1 MESPLSFDSTENF
14 RKKLLVRNLKPYQ
27 VPGGFT
33 SNEIGS
39 IREFSIVDYSVVD
52 SESIENIGNIQEKSL
67 YTNNK
72 YGPTS
77 FNSSYGDSVNINLNL
92 GTESNFGTY
101 SIGNTINSKLHQVG
115 NTQENLLYVQ
125 NIYGPTSFNSSYG
138 ETVDINK
145 NSQSLTNQ
153 GVYSYSKA
161 LVSKLWEI
169 GDQQEG
175 ELIVKNVYRP
185 IGLSNFGTTRWSIND
200 DQIITTVGSGIYNIT
215 DTVGGRLETI
225 GNTREIFSKTKNK
238 YTPKG
243 VGDNYGT
250 PRYTIN
256 NDLGT
261 IADIGEYD
269 ITDTFGDLLELKGIV
284 KRNELFPS
292 NQYGPIAGQST
303 TVVDPNLNL
312 QVNSNEGNYDYSDA
326 IGSNLEIVGIN
337 EYGLL
342 RPINQYGPTTLGNAS
357 LYNVLLPNRPNE
369 GEYDSSDTIGAELEV
384 EGKIQRNLLF
394 PTNQYGPEAGQSTAV
409 VDPNRNLQVNSNE
422 GNYDSSDVIG
432 SSLEVIGNKEYGTLQ
447 PINQYGPEIV
457 ENASTYN
464 VLLPT
469 KPNEGSY
476 DTSDSIGSELEI
488 IGNVEANDAY
498 VINKYVTGDGNYDTV
513 TVDDIIL
520 QTTSQKYYN
529 SKESFVFLPSEYSPV
544 SLLLSSNPNGSNGSL
559 SQDSDL
565 ARLAAKQLQ
574 KEFKH
579 RVAAQLLS
587 ETLGRVNA
595 LDSSIDPDSGEIS
608 VKPKLDPF
616 NGIGIITGNVPLL
629 QRNYKVTSADSIL
642 GKAVSFVGKLGGIY
656 SPYSIIPDTYFDYP
670 KPRLLNRLIENPIA
684 VVTQSVMGA
693 VRKITSRNIDSG
705 SELFL
710 AYTSPATRDLVWGQ
724 LFYNEYRPDYRGNS
738 ARNPNLFSPK
748 PNFYIGSRKTSIS
761 EIVAPINT
769 LPEYKDGEAQVV
781 PTYGPVEV
789 AREFDGNKLS
799 DLYLG
804 SNSRA
809 FYDGNSPISSTFSWA
824 TKKNFYKAG
833 KKMGPG
839 GKQNYGRSTV
849 YDTSLKREFEDS
861 QSFNYDLR
869 EGSILDITQKIVDAG
884 SKNGV
889 KPLRHIGNAINQVA
903 KVFNDGYVEMTK
915 GSRVI
920 KYKTKNSVESTNK
933 GFEGL
938 EYCRV
943 FTKDNPY
950 YTYAQL
956 QKTDGNIRKY
966 TYSVFNNTYNLNIAP
981 MNDKN
986 GQSSNIVNGKVKK
999 YMFSLENLA
1008 WRTSNKPGYTY
1019 EDLPACEKGPNGGRI
1034 MWFPPYDLSFSD
1046 SSKPDFTDN
1055 VFIGRPEPIYTYKNT
1070 SRTGSISWSIIVDH
1084 PSISNLLINEELK
1097 KITPESEVTKI
1108 MASFFAGCLK
1118 YDLYE
1123 LAKRYV
1129 QFSPK
1134 DIQEAINFAK
1144 SKEDVEKVVKET
1156 NPSETERIEVVETT
1170 PTKDLEK
1177 QFKEVYLFFDNDL
1190 PDDGGKGTESDKDY
1204 DFWYNEYMGNKSEYT
1219 GDGTDIIDEIKR
1231 YPTKTSITP
1240 KTLPNDTTEFSLKD
1254 YIDARKSAISSF
1266 FTGTIEPAKS
1276 KLDEFLSQIAQVLD
1290 AGGKVS
1296 FSLLGTASSVNNK
1309 DYNLRLSSR
1318 RISSIRKK
1326 ILAYEY
1332 NGKKLETYVASKK
1345 LVIGPEEAAGDT
1357 ASNVTNESLKDIDCS
1372 LEFRINVGGT
1382 VVGSNSQEGIYSVQA
1397 MACRR
1402 TKIWDLKI
1410 EPAAPP
1416 KKEEPVSDGVPPQ
1429 TTAADNNNPNNT
1441 TPPNQN
1447 GSPVDLNSPIVQGL
1461 AKKLIRN
1468 LLTECDYFQMVNEKQ
1483 PMVYDGIKSKFKNF
1497 HPAFHSI
1504 TPEGLNSRL
1513 TFLQQCVR
1521 PGDTIPT
1528 VTSTSTGGVSLNY
1541 QDAFNSA
1548 FGAPPV
1554 LVLRIGDFYH
1564 TKVIPDNLDIK
1575 FEDKGLFDINPEGI
1589 GIQPMIA
1596 TITLGVKF
1604 IGGSGLAGPVA
1615 QLQNALSFNYYA
1627 NTEMY
1632 DERAEVTEDVTKT
1645 YDAEFYEAAKLNT
1658 KTEPQNK
1665 IESEPANPI
1674 GNRLT
1679 FKSDPAGLTS
1689 GTIAYEKNMKDL
1701 IKVTSE
1707 YAKNLYDAL
1716 KLVGDEYSL
1725 GGLYIL
1731 NTDRKYQEGYF
1742 NSLNQPNTNLVKL
1755 YGKSEK
1761 FQDKIDLLFS
1771 STKEDV
1777 EKETI
1782 PILAGMDLPV
1792 RNFKNGDKRKVKR
1805 NLKRMIDQRKND
1817 YVENLSKNSQ
1827 KIVDNELLLIPI
1839 VDQMN
1844 FITNATDGFKNT
1856 RGNPIIYSLSGT
1868 TAVDASNTSYPN
1880 TLDELRGDLLIVGN
1894 NLNALITNLETE
1906 KIIQT
1911 DPKEK
1916 WQDNFD
1922 FNLYIGDKK
1931 NSQDNRMNMVFGKDI
1946 VDDITKFIDEI
1957 LEAIDDDVKTD
1968 WKLFLQEN
1976 LGYTNGVEVTGGIYN
1991 QYKNQKDNILKNRFN
2006 DLFNKFFNQT
2016 FTLYKPFNLD
2026 KKRVMDF
2033 TTEAPTNPNNADNL
2047 NNLGKNSTGDKYNLK
2062 KKFN

>member
-14 RKKLLVRNLKPYQ
+14 RKKLLVRNLKPYN
-27 VPGGFT
+27 VPGGFS

-39 IREFSIVDYSVVD
+39 IREFNIVDYSVVD
-52 SESIENIGNIQEKSL
+52 SESIEKIGNIQEKIL

-77 FNSSYGDSVNINLNL
+77 FNSSYGETVNINLNL

-101 SIGNTINSKLHQVG
+101 SISNTYNSKLYQVG

-138 ETVDINK
+138 ETVDINR
-145 NSQSLTNQ
+145 NFQTLTNQ
-153 GVYSYSKA
+153 GVYTYSKA

-185 IGLSNFGTTRWSIND
+185 IGQSNFGTTRWSIND
-200 DQIITTVGSGIYNIT
+200 DQTITTVGSGLYNVT
-215 DTVGGRLETI
+215 DTVGSFLETI
-225 GNTREIFSKTKNK
+225 GNSREIFLRTKNI
-238 YTPKG
+238 YTPQSG
-243 VGDNYGT
+243 NDYGT
-250 PRYTIN
+250 PKYSIN
-256 NDLGT
+256 NDLGRTTNLGPYDLSDT
-261 IADIGEYD
+261 IGSQ
-269 ITDTFGDLLELKGIV
+269 LELIGGN
-284 KRNELFPS
+284 KRDFLFPS
-292 NQYGPIAGQST
+292 NQYGPIAGQSE
-303 TVVDPNLNL
+303 TVVNPSLNL
-312 QVNSNEGNYDYSDA
+312 QVNSNEGNYDSSDA
-326 IGSNLEIVGIN
+326 IGSNLEINGIN
-337 EYGLL
+337 QYGLL
-342 RPINQYGPTTLGNAS
+342 RPINQYGPITLGNAS
-357 LYNVLLPNRPNE
+357 SYNVLLPNSPNE
-369 GEYDSSDTIGAELEV
+369 GEYDISDTVGDELELK
-384 EGKIQRNLLF
+384 GTAQRNLLF
-394 PTNQYGPEAGQSTAV
+394 PTNQYGPEAGQSTNTV
-409 VDPNRNLQVNSNE
+409 NPNQNLQSNSNE
-422 GNYDSSDVIG
+422 GNYDSSDAIG
-432 SSLEVIGNKEYGTLQ
+432 SNLEVIGLQEYGVLQ
-447 PINQYGPEIV
+447 PINQYGPQII

-469 KPNEGSY
+469 KPNEGTY
-476 DTSDSIGSELEI
+476 DTLDSIGSELEI

-498 VINKYVTGDGNYDTV
+498 VINKYVTGDGNYDSV

-565 ARLAAKQLQ
+565 AKLAAKQLQ
-574 KEFKH
+574 KEFKY

-587 ETLGRVNA
+587 ETLGRVNT

-656 SPYSIIPDTYFDYP
+656 SPYSIIPDAYFDYP

-684 VVTQSVMGA
+684 VATQSVMGA

-769 LPEYKDGEAQVV
+769 LPLYKDGEPQVV

-789 AREFDGNKLS
+789 AREFDGNALS
-799 DLYLG
+799 DLYVG

-809 FYDGNSPISSTFSWA
+809 FYDGISPISSDFSWA
-824 TKKNFYKAG
+824 TKKNFYKPG
-833 KKMGPG
+833 KKMGLG
-839 GKQNYGRSTV
+839 GKQNYGRTTV

-884 SKNGV
+884 SKDGV
-889 KPLRHIGNAINQVA
+889 NPLRHIGNAINQVA
-903 KVFNDGYVEMTK
+903 KVFNDGYIEMTK

-933 GFEGL
+933 DFEGL

-950 YTYAQL
+950 FTYAQL

-966 TYSVFNNTYNLNIAP
+966 TYSIFDNTYNLNIAP

-1008 WRTSNKPGYTY
+1008 WRTSNKPGITY

-1034 MWFPPYDLSFSD
+1034 MWFPPYDLTFSD
-1046 SSKPDFTDN
+1046 ASKPDFTDN
-1055 VFIGRPEPIYTYKNT
+1055 TFIGRPEPIYTYKNT
-1070 SRTGSISWSIIVDH
+1070 SRSGTLTWSIIVDH

-1123 LAKRYV
+1123 LAKKYV
-1129 QFSPK
+1129 QFTPK

-1144 SKEDVEKVVKET
+1144 SKEDVEKVIKET
-1156 NPSETERIEVVETT
+1156 NPSETERTEIVETT

-1177 QFKEVYLFFDNDL
+1177 EYKEVYLFFENDL
-1190 PDDGGKGTESDKDY
+1190 PDDGGKGLESDKDY
-1204 DFWYNEYMGNKSEYT
+1204 DFWYKEYIGNKGKYT
-1219 GDGTDIIDEIKR
+1219 GTNTDIIDQIKR
-1231 YPTKTSITP
+1231 YPTKTSVTP
-1240 KTLPNDTTEFSLKD
+1240 KTLPNTTTEFSLKD

-1266 FTGTIEPAKS
+1266 FTGTIEPS
-1276 KLDEFLSQIAQVLD
+1276 KGRLDDFISQIAQVLD
-1290 AGGKVS
+1290 SGGQVS
-1296 FSLLGTASSVNNK
+1296 FSLLGTASSVNGAG
-1309 DYNLRLSSR
+1309 YNQKLSSR

-1332 NGKKLETYVASKK
+1332 NGKKLETYVSSKK
-1345 LVIGPEEAAGDT
+1345 LNIKEDPKGDT
-1357 ASNVTNESLKDIDCS
+1357 AKNVTNEALKDIDCS
-1372 LEFRINVGGT
+1372 LEFRANVGGT
-1382 VVGSNSQEGIYSVQA
+1382 IVGSNSKEGIYSVQA

-1402 TKIWDLKI
+1402 TRIYDLKI
-1410 EPAAPP
+1410 DPAPP
-1416 KKEEPVSDGVPPQ
+1416 KPKEEPVNDGVPPQ
-1429 TTAADNNNPNNT
+1429 TTAADNNNPNNV
-1441 TPPNQN
+1441 TPPNEN
-1447 GSPVDLNSPIVQGL
+1447 GSPIDLNSPIAQGL

-1468 LLTECDYFQMVNEKQ
+1468 LLTECDYFQMINEKQ

-1528 VTSTSTGGVSLNY
+1528 VTQNSTGALSLNY

-1564 TKVIPDNLDIK
+1564 TKIIPDNLDIK

-1589 GIQPMIA
+1589 GVQPMIA
-1596 TITLGVKF
+1596 TVTLSFKF

-1632 DERAEVTEDVTKT
+1632 DERAEVTEDVTKA

-1658 KTEPQNK
+1658 KTVPQNN

-1679 FKSDPAGLTS
+1679 FKADSSGLTS

-1701 IKVTSE
+1701 VNAASE
-1707 YAKNLYDAL
+1707 YSKNLYDSL

-1771 STKEDV
+1771 KTKEDV
-1777 EKETI
+1777 ENEII
-1782 PILAGMDLPV
+1782 PILAGMNLPV

-1805 NLKRMIDQRKND
+1805 KLKKMVDRRKND
-1817 YVENLSKNSQ
+1817 YVENLSTNNQ
-1827 KIVDNELLLIPI
+1827 KIVDKELLLISI

-1844 FITNATDGFKNT
+1844 FISNATDGFKNT

-1880 TLDELRGDLLIVGN
+1880 TLDELRGDLLVVGN
-1894 NLNALITNLETE
+1894 NLNDLITNLETE

-1922 FNLYIGDKK
+1922 FNLYIGNNQ

-1946 VDDITKFIDEI
+1946 VEDITKFIDEI
-1957 LEAIDDDVKTD
+1957 LEAVDDDVKTD
-1968 WKLFLQEN
+1968 WKRFLQEN
-1976 LGYTNGVEVTGGIYN
+1976 LGYTNGSEVTGGIYN
-1991 QYKNQKDNILKNRFN
+1991 QYKNQKENILKNRFN

-2016 FTLYKPFNLD
+2016 FTLYKPFNID

-2047 NNLGKNSTGDKYNLK
+2047 INLGKNSTGDKYNLK
-2062 KKFN
+2062 KKFK